1 MTHTLNTIKKHI
13 LGPYL
18 IKGINGEVF
27 VLNNISELYNTLPA
41 FIINER
47 FNFNGFINN
56 NKEYDT
62 FYNKPNILY
71 NLKVDIDYCSNNMI
85 SLLSVLN
92 SYIMRSSFIYNKDAF
107 DKIPCYKTLKGSF
120 FTITHMIY
128 PDLLEGLSEDKIHRL
143 IAFKRRNSLVFNI
156 YFKYERYYL
165 QRLGFKINNSSY
177 FRRPKTLNEIKKNE
191 IDIKEYGETLV
202 RGKRRNIPNAWDD
215 ISKGQPRLGRSW
227 KQKKIKKQWMKHL

>member
-47 FNFNGFINN
+47 FNFNGFINHKN
-56 NKEYDT
+56 EFNTLYS
-62 FYNKPNILY
+62 KPNILY
-71 NLKVDIDYCSNNMI
+71 NLKVDINYCSNNMI

-92 SYIMRSSFIYNKDAF
+92 SYIISSSFICNKDTF
-107 DKIPCYKTLKGSF
+107 NDIPHYNIPKGSY

-128 PDLLEGLSEDKIHRL
+128 PDLLEGLSEDKIYRL
-143 IAFKRRNSLVFNI
+143 INLKRRNSLSFNTF
-156 YFKYERYYL
+156 FKYNNYYL
-165 QRLGFKINNSSY
+165 QRFGFKRGNTSY
-177 FRRPKTLNEIKKNE
+177 FRKPKTLNEIKKNE

-202 RGKRRNIPNAWDD
+202 RGKRRNVPNAWDD
-215 ISKGQPRLGRSW
+215 ISKGHPRLGRSW
-227 KQKKIKKQWMKHL
+227 KQKKVKKQWMKHL